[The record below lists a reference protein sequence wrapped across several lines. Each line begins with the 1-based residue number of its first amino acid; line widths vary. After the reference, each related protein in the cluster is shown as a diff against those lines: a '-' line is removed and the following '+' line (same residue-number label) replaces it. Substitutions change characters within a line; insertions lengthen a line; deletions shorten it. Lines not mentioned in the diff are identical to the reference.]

1 MADDGK
7 LQGQEDDSK
16 SGVQAWVRVP
26 DDWGSLDVALF
37 IANTARATSDDGEST
52 PGNEVAE
59 RFAEFA
65 SARRMADK
73 GTNGA
78 QTRPA
83 EPEEQ
88 RNLQFDPKAIPVSRI
103 EEMIRRG
110 LAQRYSDKFVVVVD
124 AVGIDIVMRILEKY
138 QRYQTTR
145 EHRGFIHVEKKR
157 VGGPVYKIVY
167 EQSFGIEGHEEGGV
181 EGVIARWRS
190 PEVVIRNVEAYL
202 RKYREIDWKRVGCEA
217 TVIAYQV
224 LPFGSFYLNSADGNY
239 GEAAI
244 SLAGDVAF
252 FTGYGSLAKGV
263 KLAKTL
269 RVVSVATEL
278 GVAGTRSTQGVL
290 ALRDGDTAKALGYFG
305 EASLMLIGVGTQEIM
320 ALRQARSAA
329 NSADFLSSST
339 PSNWDDIAR
348 FTFRGVKDMST
359 WERQIAKW
367 KTILARM
374 KLKFLG
380 GEYVYDGNI
389 NTARQLIADLTLA
402 TRKEVALLMLP
413 DGSKIIRIGKRS
425 VVDPA
430 GASEIIAHSH
440 SNGFLM
446 LSERM
451 VKNQPADLIQLAR
464 RDQTVTYLVGPAGDL
479 VKWTSDSGEWVDDI
493 IGQILVGGR

>member
-1 MADDGK
+1 VADDGK

-305 EASLMLIGVGTQEIM
+305 EASLMLVGVGTQEIM
-320 ALRQARSAA
+320 AFRQASKAA
-329 NSADFLSSST
+329 RGATADVVAS
-339 PSNWDDIAR
+339 
-348 FTFRGVKDMST
+348 
-359 WERQIAKW
+359 
-367 KTILARM
+367 
-374 KLKFLG
+374 
-380 GEYVYDGNI
+380 
-389 NTARQLIADLTLA
+389 A
-402 TRKEVALLMLP
+402 TRHID
-413 DGSKIIRIGKRS
+413 DGAKAIIELFDDRAGSWILREGADESRIMAKIVELEGDFFRS
-425 VVDPA
+425 
-430 GASEIIAHSH
+430 
-440 SNGFLM
+440 
-446 LSERM
+446 
-451 VKNQPADLIQLAR
+451 
-464 RDQTVTYLVGPAGDL
+464 
-479 VKWTSDSGEWVDDI
+479 
-493 IGQILVGGR
+493 GGRYVPASPDCSFWGKFTWLNGKPAILMAKDTRGH